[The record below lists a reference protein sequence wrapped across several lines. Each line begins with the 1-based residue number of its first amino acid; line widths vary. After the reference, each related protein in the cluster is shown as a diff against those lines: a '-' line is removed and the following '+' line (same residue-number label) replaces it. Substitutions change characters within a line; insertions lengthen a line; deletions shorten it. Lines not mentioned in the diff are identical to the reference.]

1 MTDPTPAVPTPAEA
15 QAQGIQ
21 AATPAQQPVASP
33 STPQT
38 DTGAGSVPQ
47 AAVPAAAQPPSAP
60 TKPDGLPDAFW
71 DKDKNSI
78 KGEDLKRLA
87 DAEAARGEMPAEAKD
102 YKTTLPQDFKAPE
115 GAELPAG
122 YEFNEADPFLQAFRK
137 IAKDTGISQKQF
149 SAVLSVEALRAG
161 MVQSQLRA
169 RDAALGENAQTRLGD
184 LATWFDASFDNKTSG
199 QLKAVLYSP
208 EVVKAFESM
217 KKSLTNQGVGS
228 FNASGREAP
237 EANDGKPAEWN
248 SMSNVDKRTW
258 FIQQQR
264 EGARPRH

>member
-33 STPQT
+33 SIPQT

-47 AAVPAAAQPPSAP
+47 AAVPAAAQPQSAP
-60 TKPDGLPDAFW
+60 TKPDGLPDTFW
-71 DKDKNSI
+71 DKDKGSI
-78 KGEDLKRLA
+78 KGEDLKKHF
-87 DAEAARGEMPAEAKD
+87 DAEAARGDTPAEAKD
-102 YKTTLPQDFKAPE
+102 YKTTLPEGFKAPE

-137 IAKDTGISQKQF
+137 IAKDTGMSQKQF
-149 SAVLSVEALRAG
+149 SAALSVEATRAG
-161 MVQSQLRA
+161 FVQSQLRA

-184 LATWFDASFDNKTSG
+184 LATWMDASFDQKTSG

-217 KKSLTNQGVGS
+217 KKSLTSQGVGS

-237 EANDGKPAEWN
+237 EANDGKPAEWGK
-248 SMSNVDKRTW
+248 MSNVDKRTW

-264 EGARPRH
+264 EGARARH